1 MLDLGDRRA
10 EAVPELRLERLQ
22 LLALALQV
30 GVVREVKHERQDADE
45 GHYSSDF
52 STCRTS

>member
-1 MLDLGDRRA
+1 MVDLRDRRA
-10 EAVPELRLERLQ
+10 EALAELGLQRLQ

-30 GVVREVKHERQDADE
+30 GVGWEMKLELEETDE